1 MIPGGMLNPYLKK
14 SLALT
19 PFPLIFFDKIGQF
32 DPELFFMTVLGQ
44 IFKLAM
50 NGMEKTKAGVSFL
63 FEIY

>member
-1 MIPGGMLNPYLKK
+1 MLNPHLKK

-19 PFPLIFFDKIGQF
+19 PPPFYFFLDKIGKF

-50 NGMEKTKAGVSFL
+50 NGMEKTKDSSSSKL
-63 FEIY
+63 